1 MNNSLQEQREMNQF
15 AFFSLSHEANNR
27 FDYIA
32 DEAIMRLETE
42 IEKSCEA
49 YSQLESIR
57 QNEPEKWKRME
68 REAHERD
75 MDLSGEF
82 NSYALDTVYRT
93 EEMIVLMEMKVIYA
107 WKHLE
112 IYIKKLISEAYPEIN
127 TKDFYKWN
135 SLVAFLKSKG
145 IRPDTLDGY
154 AEIIQLQKVN
164 NKAKHTEL
172 SCKELQSIPEFKDN
186 GALSYESIEK
196 FYGRVKNSPN
206 KFLKALYEA
215 IDRELI
221 R

>member
-127 TKDFYKWN
+127 TKDFY
-135 SLVAFLKSKG
+135 
-145 IRPDTLDGY
+145 
-154 AEIIQLQKVN
+154 
-164 NKAKHTEL
+164 
-172 SCKELQSIPEFKDN
+172 
-186 GALSYESIEK
+186 
-196 FYGRVKNSPN
+196 
-206 KFLKALYEA
+206 EA
-215 IDRELI
+215 IDRELYHFNQVRI
-221 R
+221 ESLAKSLILRMDKEAAKKFSETFDKLYQFDH